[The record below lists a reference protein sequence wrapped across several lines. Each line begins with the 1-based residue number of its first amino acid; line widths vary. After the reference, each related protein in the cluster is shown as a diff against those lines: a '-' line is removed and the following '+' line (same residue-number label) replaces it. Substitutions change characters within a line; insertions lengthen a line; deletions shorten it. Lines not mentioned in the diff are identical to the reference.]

1 MISEDSYIYI
11 CMFWIVLMISDVLW
25 HCSHFSGWWFLI
37 PRVQEKSTPGP
48 WGLQGCAA
56 ATWGSHCGLHL
67 GAVAEYP
74 RSKSGWTDFWLK
86 IFKIDNHVLFWIQFH
101 QLKLYGGDFS
111 KKNTLSWH
119 IAVISQTW
127 HGDNG
132 STIWLLALQERH
144 CSQGTLGGAGH
155 SKAKKSFSMI
165 ARTKKDATS
174 FMIAF
179 VWWKIIGWMWLDR
192 TWENYGISMV

>member
-111 KKNTLSWH
+111 KKTPCLDTLPLFHRHDMGTTGALYGCWLCKSG
-119 IAVISQTW
+119 IAAKV
-127 HGDNG
+127 
-132 STIWLLALQERH
+132 LLGVQV
-144 CSQGTLGGAGH
+144 T
-155 SKAKKSFSMI
+155 
-165 ARTKKDATS
+165 ARQRRV
-174 FMIAF
+174 FR
-179 VWWKIIGWMWLDR
+179 W
-192 TWENYGISMV
+192 